1 MDCGLLIG
9 NIVIG
14 PEGIVMDVAK
24 RTATLRSRE
33 NIIRRLRIIPRK
45 RVTNFVVRCAK
56 TTRLDPNFL
65 RTVLIRHP
73 ELDTYD
79 YVIRPYLNNAYLL
92 DGCYVLRRIVSGD
105 QQRIL
110 VTNVSDKPVVIS
122 KDIRLGLIE
131 NAKTP

>member
-1 MDCGLLIG
+1 
-9 NIVIG
+9 
-14 PEGIVMDVAK
+14 MDVAK
-24 RTATLRSRE
+24 GTVTLGTFPRKYNSSTQDQ
-33 NIIRRLRIIPRK
+33 IIPRK

-56 TTRLDPNFL
+56 TTTLDPNFS

-73 ELDTYD
+73 ELDTYND

-92 DGCYVLRRIVSGD
+92 DGFYVLRRIVSGD

-110 VTNVSDKPVVIS
+110 VMNVSDKPVVIS